1 MLIAK
6 ASGIF
11 RTEKKKIREVNMDI
25 PASPARPAALRVLSF
40 DGGGVKGLASLLILQ
55 RIFRTLQR
63 LEDLPELPRP
73 CDYFDLIGGTSTGG

>member
-6 ASGIF
+6 APGIF
-11 RTEKKKIREVNMDI
+11 RTEKEIRTFNMDI
-25 PASPARPAALRVLSF
+25 PASPARPVALRVFSF
-40 DGGGVKGLASLLILQ
+40 DGGGVKGLASLLVLQ

-63 LEDLPELPRP
+63 LEDLPDLPRP